1 MSLYITYVHVIYTLY
16 RFERI
21 SSINT
26 NAAQSVS
33 LAIDTDGILYL
44 LVTNSSSLFVF
55 SWTTQSFTPS
65 QLIMIPGSVNTI
77 DSVLFNSV
85 LYIFV
90 SVTGGEGIQ
99 VFRLSAGVF
108 TRLSITAT
116 PVISCLDIS
125 LVEIDNQ
132 LFILTAV
139 EGFSQSLVLTLG
151 SWSEGADFFQ
161 RRGTSFFSSGQST
174 LTLLVQIY
182 QDDIPEVTEEFVVQL
197 SNPTNNA
204 LIDETNG
211 ELTVRILTNDDAH
224 GLIGFS
230 PASLSVVLP
239 ELSSQDTN
247 TQQDFTLDVVRLGG
261 TFGDVVVRFSVTGEA
276 VEDISL
282 TEVCDLYFLY
292 NIILI
297 PSCTQGVT

>member
-1 MSLYITYVHVIYTLY
+1 
-16 RFERI
+16 
-21 SSINT
+21 
-26 NAAQSVS
+26 
-33 LAIDTDGILYL
+33 
-44 LVTNSSSLFVF
+44 
-55 SWTTQSFTPS
+55 
-65 QLIMIPGSVNTI
+65 MIQGSVHTI
-77 DSVLFNSV
+77 ESVLFNSV
-85 LYIFV
+85 LYTFV
-90 SVTGGEGIQ
+90 SVTGGDGIQ
-99 VFRLSAGVF
+99 AFRLSSGVF
-108 TRLSITAT
+108 SQVPIAAT

-125 LVEIDNQ
+125 LVEIGNQ

-151 SWSEGADFFQ
+151 SWSEGVDFFQ
-161 RRGTSFFSSGQST
+161 RTGTSYFSSGQST

-204 LIDETNG
+204 VIYETYG

-230 PASLSVVLP
+230 PDSLSVVLP
-239 ELSSQDTN
+239 ELSPQDTS
-247 TQQDFTLDVVRLGG
+247 TQQDFTLEVVRLGG

-282 TEVCDLYFLY
+282 TEVCDFNYDEHASLVALREFVVHFVSTLG
-292 NIILI
+292 L
-297 PSCTQGVT
+297 SALGREKGTSDQGRR

>member
-1 MSLYITYVHVIYTLY
+1 MYTLY

-26 NAAQSVS
+26 NAARSLS
-33 LAIDTDGILYL
+33 LAADTDGTLYL

-65 QLIMIPGSVNTI
+65 QLLMIPGTVNTI

-85 LYIFV
+85 LYTFV
-90 SVTGGEGIQ
+90 SVTGGGGMQ
-99 VFRLSAGVF
+99 AFTLSSGVF
-108 TRLSITAT
+108 TQLSIAAT
-116 PVISCLDIS
+116 PVISCLDVS

-132 LFILTAV
+132 LFVLTAV

-151 SWSEGADFFQ
+151 SWSEDADFFQ
-161 RRGTSFFSSGQST
+161 RRGTSYFSPGQST
-174 LTLLVQIY
+174 LTLLEQIF

-204 LIDETNG
+204 VVDVTYRV
-211 ELTVRILTNDDAH
+211 LTVRILTNDDAH

-230 PASLSVVLP
+230 PDSLSVVLP
-239 ELSSQDTN
+239 ELSSQDTAR
-247 TQQDFTLDVVRLGG
+247 QQDFTLNVERLGG

-282 TEVCDLYFLY
+282 TGVCDLYFIY
-292 NIILI
+292 N
-297 PSCTQGVT
+297 T